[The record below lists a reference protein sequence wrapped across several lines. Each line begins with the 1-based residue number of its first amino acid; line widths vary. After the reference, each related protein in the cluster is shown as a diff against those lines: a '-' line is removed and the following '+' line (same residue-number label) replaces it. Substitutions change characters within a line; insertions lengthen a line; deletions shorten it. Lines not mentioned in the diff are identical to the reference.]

1 MKLEMEAGR
10 RARGSLWSRERGRR
24 ESKRVWR
31 EEDCRIG
38 EEVHVLFNKPRA
50 IEWRWP
56 CVIGRR
62 PARDAE
68 QPACARVGC
77 DGRPYQQAAA
87 RDLQKE
93 MLLTLLD

>member
-1 MKLEMEAGR
+1 MVE
-10 RARGSLWSRERGRR
+10 RERAERVKTRVER
-24 ESKRVWR
+24 EDTVVSVS
-31 EEDCRIG
+31 
-38 EEVHVLFNKPRA
+38 EVHDLFCKPRERLNGA
-50 IEWRWP
+50 GHA
-56 CVIGRR
+56 CVIGRQG
-62 PARDAE
+62 DAE